1 MGIYAKFV
9 LPRVTHLS
17 MGQAQL
23 QPYRARV
30 VGSAKGRVLEI
41 GIGSARNLPFYSDA
55 VEEVVGVDAS
65 PEMLALAERSVASA
79 KRPKVRLLAHPAE
92 RLPFEDHIFDVALV
106 TWSLCSIADP
116 VTALKEAR
124 RVLKAECELRFVE
137 HGLSPDAD
145 VRKWQDWL
153 TPLWRRCAGG
163 CHLNRKIDDL
173 VSAAGF
179 VLRQLE
185 TGYARGLRPM
195 AYMYEGTAVR

>member
-1 MGIYAKFV
+1 MGLYAKYV
-9 LPRVTHLS
+9 LPRLTHLT

-30 VGSAKGRVLEI
+30 VGGAKGRVLEI

-55 VEEVVGVDAS
+55 VEEVVGLDAS
-65 PEMLALAERSVASA
+65 PEMLALAERSVASTR
-79 KRPKVRLLAHPAE
+79 RPRVHLLARSAE
-92 RLPFEDHIFDVALV
+92 SLPFETGSFDVALV

-116 VTALKEAR
+116 VAALKETR
-124 RVLKAECELRFVE
+124 RVLKAHSELRFVE
-137 HGLSPDAD
+137 HGLAPDAD
-145 VRKWQDWL
+145 VRKWQDRL

-173 VSAAGF
+173 VRAAGF
-179 VLRQLE
+179 TLRQLE

-195 AYMYEGTAVR
+195 AYMYEGSAVC